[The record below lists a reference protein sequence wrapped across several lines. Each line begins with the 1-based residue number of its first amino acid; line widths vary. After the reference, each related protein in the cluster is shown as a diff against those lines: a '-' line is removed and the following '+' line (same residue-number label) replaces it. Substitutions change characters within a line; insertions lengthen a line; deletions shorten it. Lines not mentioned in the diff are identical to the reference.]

1 MSLAFDVVL
10 VSAQAARV
18 LDEDLPP
25 LQSALTRA
33 GLRHVTVDWDD
44 ATFDWTSTRLALIRS
59 TWDYTTRLAEFLSWC
74 ERTAKQTQLH
84 NPLEL
89 IRWNTDKH
97 YLADLSAQGIS
108 TVPSTF
114 FEPGQAY
121 AFHAPGEFVLKPC
134 VGAGSRDAARF
145 APGDGDAAQAHA
157 QRLLAQ
163 GRSVL
168 AQPYLDKVDSVG
180 ESALI
185 FFDGVYSH
193 AIRKG
198 PLLARGA
205 DAVRGLFKPEHLQAR
220 EPGADERALAERIV
234 AGLPVQTAPLYA
246 RVDLLRDDSGAPCLL
261 ELELTE
267 PSLFF
272 DFSDGSAD
280 RLVAALIRRL

>member
-163 GRSVL
+163 GRSVTQIAQQL
-168 AQPYLDKVDSVG
+168 ALSANTISTYRARIFDKLGLHNPADLFSY
-180 ESALI
+180 A
-185 FFDGVYSH
+185 
-193 AIRKG
+193 
-198 PLLARGA
+198 ARHK
-205 DAVRGLFKPEHLQAR
+205 L
-220 EPGADERALAERIV
+220 
-234 AGLPVQTAPLYA
+234 TA
-246 RVDLLRDDSGAPCLL
+246 
-261 ELELTE
+261 
-267 PSLFF
+267 
-272 DFSDGSAD
+272 
-280 RLVAALIRRL
+280 